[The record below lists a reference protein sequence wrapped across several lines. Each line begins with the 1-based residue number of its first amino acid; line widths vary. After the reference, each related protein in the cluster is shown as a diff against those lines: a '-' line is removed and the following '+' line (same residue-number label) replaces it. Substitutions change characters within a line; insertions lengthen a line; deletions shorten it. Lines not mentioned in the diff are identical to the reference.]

1 MILQTHAKQLQYVN
15 RSITMSE
22 QIILPENT
30 ITRAEAKNAFH
41 EMRKQTADIPEM
53 YIFREYSLSVPVCIS
68 KGV

>member
-1 MILQTHAKQLQYVN
+1 
-15 RSITMSE
+15 MSE

-41 EMRKQTADIPEM
+41 EMRKQAADIPKR

-68 KGV
+68 KRGCDI